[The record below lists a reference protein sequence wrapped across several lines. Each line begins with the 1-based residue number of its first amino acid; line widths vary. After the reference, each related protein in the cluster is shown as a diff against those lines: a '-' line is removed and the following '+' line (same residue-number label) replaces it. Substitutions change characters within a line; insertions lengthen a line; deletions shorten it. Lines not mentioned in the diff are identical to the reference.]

1 MVVDERRK
9 GHKLEERRTI
19 TIARLQAMRDRA
31 HKLLNQLTAISG
43 YTQIALTGQAGSS
56 IKTELEKVVQAAD
69 HASKEV
75 LCCIASLN
83 EVEKEAPFTPK
94 H

>member
-1 MVVDERRK
+1 MVVDERK
-9 GHKLEERRTI
+9 MGLELEERRTI

-43 YTQIALTGQAGSS
+43 YTQIALTGKAGSG
-56 IKTELEKVVQAAD
+56 IKTELNKVVQAAD

-83 EVEKEAPFTPK
+83 EIEKEPPFTPK
-94 H
+94 Q

>member
-1 MVVDERRK
+1 MVDEQIKWPR
-9 GHKLEERRTI
+9 LEERRTI
-19 TIARLQAMRDRA
+19 TIARLQGMRDRA

-56 IKTELEKVVQAAD
+56 IKTELEKIVQAAD
-69 HASKEV
+69 RASKEV
-75 LCCIASLN
+75 LCFIASLN